1 MKKYRLV
8 SFFLCIP
15 LLAGLLVLP
24 AAAAGSADP
33 TSGLYAAKAR
43 TDESL
48 GTSRSGGVV
57 KVQASTARAENAL
70 VLPLEL
76 VEYDGNQPY
85 VYVYRDGVAV
95 RTDLTTGI
103 SSAEEIVI
111 LDGLSPEDQVI
122 TTWHPDLE
130 DGAAVTLMNGEEAAA
145 PAESSAPA
153 EEESGVEIPME
164 PAEGEGE

>member
-1 MKKYRLV
+1 MIYNGEEYSAR
-8 SFFLCIP
+8 ITEI
-15 LLAGLLVLP
+15 
-24 AAAAGSADP
+24 AGSADP
-33 TSGLYAAKAR
+33 ASGLYAAKAR